1 MVVPKYQKEQTGMM
15 HKSKKLLCLTMAL
28 VIMASLT
35 QPALAAGVS
44 YMPDVTAEMSD
55 ASYWANLSENAQ
67 EVILTPEEIEAY
79 NRDTELASGTMVMD
93 LKSAGETF
101 DGKARNEA
109 IRTSATADAQYY
121 FGWTYGADGK
131 KAEWSYYEKM
141 IKNCIDPKA
150 KKKMAVRYGI
160 AVERT
165 ILQVFPSENPIWDD
179 PTDPDF
185 NYQALSA
192 VCVNDPL
199 LIYTT
204 SKDGKYYLARSVDC
218 SGWVRAEDVAIC
230 ADKEEW
236 LSAWDLPSQQ
246 LLVVYGNKEYTDQ
259 SLSTPETARR
269 MLTQGTAL
277 ELVTGLAPDTL
288 VGNRSPYHNYVV
300 YLPVRNEDGSYKKM
314 MALIPETAKVCVGY
328 LPLTEEN
335 IAMVALQTLGDA
347 YGWGGMMDVED
358 CSGMIRTIYS
368 CFGLTIGRNGNWQW
382 NMSMEKIDM
391 TNMSVEEKCLILDAL
406 PLGSALCFTGHEMLY
421 LGKVDGK
428 YYVVSTVSSIMSP
441 DTGKRL
447 RTRDVMINTL
457 DTKRASGQSWLGALN
472 KAFTPAY
479 ALLEGKSYDYP
490 DLQWYHDGVAYCLSK
505 KLLTAKDVNGTFGI
519 GETADRAILAN
530 ALWVMAGKPAAQM
543 ECPFLDVGVDA
554 SYRTAVTWAAE
565 TGIMRGCSDD
575 TFAPVDPLTREQ
587 LITALYRYETLLGN
601 KASAGAGDLSA
612 FLDASAVSAYA
623 QEALAWACG
632 SGLVTG
638 SEDGLLS
645 PAGGAAREQLAMI
658 LYRYSQLP
666 EAPAE
671 AETTET
677 SFEF

>member
-1 MVVPKYQKEQTGMM
+1 
-15 HKSKKLLCLTMAL
+15 MAL
-28 VIMASLT
+28 VITASLT

-93 LKSAGETF
+93 LKSANETF

-121 FGWTYGADGK
+121 FGWTYGANGK
-131 KAEWSYYEKM
+131 KATWSYYEKM

-150 KKKMAVRYGI
+150 KKEMPVRYGI

-179 PTDPDF
+179 PNDPDF

-204 SKDGKYYLARSVDC
+204 SRDGKYYLARSRDC
-218 SGWVRAEDVAIC
+218 SGWIRAEDVAIC

-236 LSAWDLPSQQ
+236 LSAWDLPSEQ

-277 ELVTGLAPDTL
+277 ELVTDLAPDTL

-300 YLPVRNEDGSYKKM
+300 YLPVRNEDGSYQKM
-314 MALIPETAKVCVGY
+314 MALIPETADVSVGY

-335 IAMVALQTLGDA
+335 IAMVALETLGDA

-368 CFGLTIGRNGNWQW
+368 CFGLHIGRNGNWQW

-391 TNMSVEEKCLILDAL
+391 TNMSLEEKCLILDEL

-441 DTGKRL
+441 DTGSRL

-472 KAFTPAY
+472 KAFTPGY

-490 DLQWYHDGVAYCLSK
+490 DLQWYHDGIAYCLKNSI
-505 KLLTAKDVNGTFGI
+505 LTAKDVNGTFGI
-519 GETADRAILAN
+519 GEGVDRGTLAN
-530 ALWVMAGKPAAQM
+530 ALWVMAGKPVVEGSCSFTDIAQ
-543 ECPFLDVGVDA
+543 D
-554 SYRTAVTWAAE
+554 YKYNTAVTWAAQSGVMQGYSE
-565 TGIMRGCSDD
+565 SI
-575 TFAPVDPLTREQ
+575 FAPDDSVTRAQ
-587 LITALYRYETLLGN
+587 LVTALARLKSLQDVPAEG
-601 KASAGAGDLSA
+601 SAAGLTSFRD
-612 FLDASAVSAYA
+612 VKTVPAYA
-623 QEALAWACG
+623 QEAFQWAC
-632 SGLVTG
+632 SVGLVTG
-638 SEDGLLS
+638 NEQGYLC
-645 PAGGAAREQLAMI
+645 PADTATREQLAVI

-666 EAPAE
+666 SVEQAPVQE
-671 AETTET
+671 
-677 SFEF
+677 

>member
-1 MVVPKYQKEQTGMM
+1 MV
-15 HKSKKLLCLTMAL
+15 HKFKKQLSFLTAVAL
-28 VIMASLT
+28 AASLA
-35 QPALAAGVS
+35 PSALAAGVT

-55 ASYWANLSENAQ
+55 ASYWATLSDSAQ
-67 EVILTPEEIEAY
+67 EIILTPEEIEVY

-93 LKSAGETF
+93 LKSANETF

-121 FGWTYGADGK
+121 FGWTYGANGK
-131 KAEWSYYEKM
+131 KATWSYYEKM

-150 KKKMAVRYGI
+150 KKEMPVRYGI

-179 PTDPDF
+179 PNDPDF

-204 SKDGKYYLARSVDC
+204 SRDGKYYLARSRDC
-218 SGWVRAEDVAIC
+218 SGWIRAEDVAIC

-236 LSAWDLPSQQ
+236 LSAWDLPSEQ

-277 ELVTGLAPDTL
+277 ELVTDLAPDTL

-300 YLPVRNEDGSYKKM
+300 YLPVRNEDGSYQKM
-314 MALIPETAKVCVGY
+314 MALIPETADVSVGY

-335 IAMVALQTLGDA
+335 IAMVALETLGDA

-368 CFGLTIGRNGNWQW
+368 CFGLHIGRNGNWQW

-391 TNMSVEEKCLILDAL
+391 TNMSLEEKCLILDEL

-441 DTGKRL
+441 DTGSRL

-472 KAFTPAY
+472 KAFTPGY

-490 DLQWYHDGVAYCLSK
+490 DLQWYHDGIAYCLKNSI
-505 KLLTAKDVNGTFGI
+505 LTAKDVNGTFGI
-519 GETADRAILAN
+519 GEGVDRGTLAN
-530 ALWVMAGKPAAQM
+530 ALWVMAGKPVVEGSCSFTDIAQ
-543 ECPFLDVGVDA
+543 D
-554 SYRTAVTWAAE
+554 YKYNTAVTWAAQSGVMQGYSE
-565 TGIMRGCSDD
+565 SI
-575 TFAPVDPLTREQ
+575 FAPDDSVTRAQ
-587 LITALYRYETLLGN
+587 LVTALARLKSLQDVPAEG
-601 KASAGAGDLSA
+601 SAADLTS
-612 FLDASAVSAYA
+612 FRDVKTVPAYA
-623 QEALAWACG
+623 QEAFQWAC
-632 SGLVTG
+632 SVGLVTG
-638 SEDGLLS
+638 NEQGYLC
-645 PAGGAAREQLAMI
+645 PADTATREQLAVI

-666 EAPAE
+666 SVEQAPVQE
-671 AETTET
+671 
-677 SFEF
+677 